1 MKKPPLYL
9 LYLPVF
15 LILLSF
21 SATAAADTIPGFPG
35 RRSVWKGFTRYD
47 FEFMGR
53 ACRIV
58 CPDKAAVGN
67 PWIWNARFPDWHTD
81 IDSILLSR
89 GFHVTNI
96 NTDEFNGSP
105 EGVRIWDEYFRY
117 LTTTYNFDNQVA
129 LEGISRGGL
138 YVYNFAKKYPWRV
151 SCIYA
156 EAPVCDIK
164 SWPGGFGKGPGSEA
178 DWKLVLKAYNF
189 SDDSEAKA
197 YSDNPV
203 DNLESLAAHKVPVL
217 HMIGLHDSIV
227 PPEENSF
234 LLVNR
239 YVRLGGL
246 ATVVPCTSG
255 KQDLQGHHFEIETPE
270 FVADFVT
277 QNTRAFRHV
286 LSPVKYHE
294 CRGGMVASSE
304 VFANEKKGRVAFLG
318 GSITY
323 NNGWRDSVSSYIRK
337 RFPFTSFEFI
347 NAGIPSFGSLPDAFR
362 AYNDV
367 FSKGKIDLLFVEAA
381 VNDRTNAYPETE
393 QIRAMEGIVRQAKKT
408 NPLIDIVFMY
418 FVDPDKI
425 NDYNKGIVPAEI
437 VNHEKVAAH
446 YNIPAV
452 NLAKE
457 VTERINNREFTWEG
471 DFIDLHPSPFGQQI
485 YYRSISELLRTCP
498 NKVTEP
504 ELSSSV
510 MPARLDAFYY
520 ENGRLLEI
528 NKKNETD
535 GWEYI
540 EDWKP
545 SDGAGTREGY
555 FNVPMLTGSVPGK
568 VLKFSFK
575 GSTAGIAFTAG
586 PDAGIIEYSID
597 GGEWKSKDLF
607 TQWSRGLHLPWFLVL
622 GDDLKK
628 GSHTLRIRMSSSKNP
643 ESTGTVCR
651 IKYFFVN

>member
-1 MKKPPLYL
+1 MKKSPLYL

-15 LILLSF
+15 LIILSF
-21 SATAAADTIPGFPG
+21 SATTTADTIPGFPG
-35 RRSVWKGFTRYD
+35 RRSVCKGLTRYD
-47 FEFMGR
+47 FEFMGQ
-53 ACRIV
+53 ACIEV
-58 CPDKAAVGN
+58 LPSEKFFIC
-67 PWIWNARFPDWHTD
+67 
-81 IDSILLSR
+81 
-89 GFHVTNI
+89 
-96 NTDEFNGSP
+96 
-105 EGVRIWDEYFRY
+105 
-117 LTTTYNFDNQVA
+117 
-129 LEGISRGGL
+129 RGGL
-138 YVYNFAKKYPWRV
+138 A
-151 SCIYA
+151 
-156 EAPVCDIK
+156 
-164 SWPGGFGKGPGSEA
+164 
-178 DWKLVLKAYNF
+178 
-189 SDDSEAKA
+189 
-197 YSDNPV
+197 
-203 DNLESLAAHKVPVL
+203 
-217 HMIGLHDSIV
+217 
-227 PPEENSF
+227 
-234 LLVNR
+234 
-239 YVRLGGL
+239 
-246 ATVVPCTSG
+246 
-255 KQDLQGHHFEIETPE
+255 
-270 FVADFVT
+270 
-277 QNTRAFRHV
+277 
-286 LSPVKYHE
+286 
-294 CRGGMVASSE
+294 ASSG

-337 RFPFTSFEFI
+337 RFPLTSFEFI

-437 VNHEKVAAH
+437 INHEKVAAH

-485 YYRSISELLRTCP
+485 YYRSISELLQTCP
-498 NKVTEP
+498 DKGTEP

-510 MPARLDAFYY
+510 LPARLDAYCY

-528 NKKNETD
+528 TKKNETE

-540 EDWKP
+540 ADWKP
-545 SDGAGTREGY
+545 SDGAGTRDGY
-555 FNVPMLTGSVPGK
+555 VNIPMLIGSVPGK

-575 GSTAGIAFTAG
+575 GSGAGIAFTAG

-622 GDDLKK
+622 GDELKK
-628 GSHTLRIRMSSSKNP
+628 GSHTLRIRMSSTRNA